1 MERGRHQVE
10 ANWLAKILDDIE
22 GYASENGLD
31 SLLAEV
37 RKARRITSL
46 ELGGDAPPDLTRTG
60 AITGGPQAA
69 AGMTPP
75 AEG

>member
-1 MERGRHQVE
+1 MPQVE

-46 ELGGDAPPDLTRTG
+46 ELGRDATPDLSSSG
-60 AITGGPQAA
+60 AIPGCHPATSTV
-69 AGMTPP
+69 TPP

>member
-1 MERGRHQVE
+1 ME

-46 ELGGDAPPDLTRTG
+46 ELGGDAPPDLSRTG
-60 AITGGPQAA
+60 AITGGPQTT
-69 AGMTPP
+69 GMTPP

>member
-10 ANWLAKILDDIE
+10 ANWLARILDDIE

-46 ELGGDAPPDLTRTG
+46 ELGNAASPDLTPS
-60 AITGGPQAA
+60 GGIPGNQQAA
-69 AGMTPP
+69 AGITPP

>member
-46 ELGGDAPPDLTRTG
+46 ELGNAASPDLAPSG
-60 AITGGPQAA
+60 AIPGNQEAS
-69 AGMTPP
+69 AGITPP